1 VISPAGTEPGPPDSL
16 PVVCGRHSDHSTAQ
30 CLPQI
35 AAQEFSADTT
45 TAAVEVS
52 AANCWG
58 ARMGR
63 GECSVSMGQSVEFV
77 DRPFVAPDPTGRAV
91 AIERSTMVA

>member
-1 VISPAGTEPGPPDSL
+1 MISPAGTESGPPDSL
-16 PVVCGRHSDHSTAQ
+16 PGVCGRHSDHSTAHR
-30 CLPQI
+30 LPQI
-35 AAQEFSADTT
+35 AAQDFSADTT

-63 GECSVSMGQSVEFV
+63 GECSVSMECNQSNSSI
-77 DRPFVAPDPTGRAV
+77 DHSSRLIQPGALWPSNAR
-91 AIERSTMVA
+91 RW